1 MITGTLMLPLAD
13 GVMKLMSPRYPLVQL
28 LWIRFFF
35 PFWIIVLIT
44 LWRHGPRAFV
54 TDKTMLLLCRALFIL
69 SSSFCFVT
77 AIKFIPLADAAA
89 VASSVPLILIVLLA
103 IILRE
108 RIPLT
113 RWLAVLLGLVG
124 ILTIIRPGF
133 EGYNPASLYA
143 LGAALLASGFMFINR
158 IIRGSVSPFVTMS
171 YQLLVASLVLTPAM
185 PFVWVKPVPVEL
197 LLVIVGSL
205 GNIFG
210 HILIIRAFNFA
221 EASLLA
227 PFIYSSIITHIVI
240 GYFLFGDLPDAWSW
254 LGIAI
259 LVGVGV
265 YVSLKEPSRI
275 RRLTT

>member
-1 MITGTLMLPLAD
+1 MLPLAD
-13 GVMKLMSPRYPLVQL
+13 GVMKLLSPRYPSVQL

-35 PFWIIVLIT
+35 PCWIIVLIT

-54 TDKTMLLLCRALFIL
+54 TDKMMLLLCRALFL
-69 SSSFCFVT
+69 LGSTFCFVT
-77 AIKFIPLADAAA
+77 AIKYIPLADGAAI
-89 VASSVPLILIVLLA
+89 ASSVPLILIVLLA

-108 RIPLT
+108 RIPLR

-124 ILTIIRPGF
+124 MLMIIRPGF

-143 LGAALLASGFMFINR
+143 LGSALLASGFMFINR
-158 IIRGSVSPFVTMS
+158 IIRDSVSPLVTMS
-171 YQLLVASLVLTPAM
+171 YQLLVASLVLTPAI
-185 PFVWVKPVPVEL
+185 PFVWVKPVPVDL

-205 GNIFG
+205 GNILG

-240 GYFLFGDLPDAWSW
+240 GYFLFGDFPDTWTWS
-254 LGIAI
+254 GIAL
-259 LVGVGV
+259 LVGIGV

-275 RRLTT
+275 GQLTAQSTH